1 MNLNFLKTLVKCE
14 RINLF
19 PPPTP
24 PPQGGRA
31 SLPAGRQG
39 WGYGTTMKADQKRW
53 DKRFGR
59 KEFALGKEPNPFLKK
74 HIHLL
79 PKGKA
84 LDIAAGEGRNAVF
97 LAQNGFEVDAVDI
110 SEKGLKKTQKL
121 AREKGVKI
129 NAFLVDL
136 DQYQIEKER
145 YDLVANFYFLK
156 RRLIPRIRKG
166 LKIGGKVIFETY
178 LLEQRML
185 GTGGPKQAK
194 YFLKPNEPLRLFRNF
209 RILFYREGI
218 FKEGRRRKA
227 VASLIAEKT

>member
-1 MNLNFLKTLVKCE
+1 
-14 RINLF
+14 
-19 PPPTP
+19 
-24 PPQGGRA
+24 
-31 SLPAGRQG
+31 
-39 WGYGTTMKADQKRW
+39 MKADQKRW
-53 DKRFGR
+53 EKRFGR

-79 PKGKA
+79 PKGRA
-84 LDIAAGEGRNAVF
+84 LDVATGEGRNAVF

-110 SEKGLKKTQKL
+110 SEKGLKKARKL

-129 NAFLVDL
+129 NTFLVDL
-136 DQYQIEKER
+136 DRYQIEKER
-145 YDLVANFYFLK
+145 YDLIANFYFLK

-166 LKIGGKVIFETY
+166 LKKGGKVIFETY
-178 LLEQRML
+178 VLEHRTL

-218 FKEGRRRKA
+218 FREGGKRKA
-227 VASLIAEKT
+227 VASLIAEKTYDASTT